1 MIMSYFGDNLSLV
14 AEVAY
19 STAKQGAKW
28 LTHELVDDRDHAIL

>member
-1 MIMSYFGDNLSLV
+1 MIMCYFGDNLSLV

-28 LTHELVDDRDHAIL
+28 LMHKLVDDRDHSML